1 MENKKKIGRPASKN
15 PRNIQVKVR
24 MTKEEAEKLE
34 YCANEKKLSKTEVI
48 NLGVEE
54 IYKTI
59 KK

>member
-15 PRNIQVKVR
+15 PRNIQV
-24 MTKEEAEKLE
+24 KEEAEKLE

-48 NLGVEE
+48 NLGIEE